1 MIDSNVFMK
10 AALEEAE
17 KAFAQNEVPVGAII
31 VNRKTNEIIARGHN
45 IVEQEHNP
53 LLHAEIVVINEAC
66 RITGSKNLSEYDM
79 YVSLEPCNMCSTA
92 ISLAKFGNL
101 FYGASDQKQ
110 GSIENNTRFFTNKSC
125 FHRPIIYPGL
135 SAEASIKIM
144 QSFFRK
150 IRSNSL

>member
-10 AALEEAE
+10 AALEEAK

-66 RITGSKNLSEYDM
+66 RITGGK
-79 YVSLEPCNMCSTA
+79 
-92 ISLAKFGNL
+92 
-101 FYGASDQKQ
+101 KQ
-110 GSIENNTRFFTNKSC
+110 VL
-125 FHRPIIYPGL
+125 H
-135 SAEASIKIM
+135 
-144 QSFFRK
+144 
-150 IRSNSL
+150 